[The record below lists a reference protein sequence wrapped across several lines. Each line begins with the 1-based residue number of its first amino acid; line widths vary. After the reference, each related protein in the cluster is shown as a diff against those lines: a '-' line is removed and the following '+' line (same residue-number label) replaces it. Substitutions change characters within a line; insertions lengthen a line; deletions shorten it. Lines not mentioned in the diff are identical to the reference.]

1 MTVRIAHQS
10 HRWNHATAECRLCAC
25 SSATPEAQAPCPKA
39 SASGAATARPRTP
52 GTPDIHKL
60 ALAHARDLV
69 RK

>member
-39 SASGAATARPRTP
+39 SPSEGAAARGAP
-52 GTPDIHKL
+52 GTPNIHKL
-60 ALAHARDLV
+60 ALAHAQDLV